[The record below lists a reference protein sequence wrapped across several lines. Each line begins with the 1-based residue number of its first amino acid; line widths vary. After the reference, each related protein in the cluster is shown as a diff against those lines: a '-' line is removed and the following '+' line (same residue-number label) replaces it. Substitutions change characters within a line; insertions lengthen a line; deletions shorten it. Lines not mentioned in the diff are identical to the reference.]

1 MLVSPEDVRQ
11 PGWIKFQDI
20 PVNQYQKS
28 VEDEKD
34 RYSKEDFLRIYRYM
48 RLIREF
54 ETMLYSIKTTNTYNG
69 LEYNNPGP
77 AHLSLGQEAAAVG
90 QAYLLTPD
98 DYIFGSHRSH
108 GEILAKGLSAIHQM
122 KEEDLLA
129 VMENFLDGAAY
140 KVVEKANQGRDLS
153 VLAAGGRVL
162 VYGVLAEIFA
172 KETGFHKGLGGS
184 MHAFSCRSA
193 FIPTMPSWAVP
204 VTSRWVRRSIRKSIA
219 NPAS

>member
-1 MLVSPEDVRQ
+1 MTKHLLVSPEDVRQ

-54 ETMLYSIKTTNTYNG
+54 ETALFNQEQPIRTTGWNTTI
-69 LEYNNPGP
+69 GP
-77 AHLSLGQEAAAVG
+77 AHLSLGQEAAAVS

-108 GEILAKGLSAIHQM
+108 GEILAK
-122 KEEDLLA
+122 
-129 VMENFLDGAAY
+129 
-140 KVVEKANQGRDLS
+140 
-153 VLAAGGRVL
+153 
-162 VYGVLAEIFA
+162 
-172 KETGFHKGLGGS
+172 
-184 MHAFSCRSA
+184 AFR
-193 FIPTMPSWAVP
+193 PY
-204 VTSRWVRRSIRKSIA
+204 IR
-219 NPAS
+219 